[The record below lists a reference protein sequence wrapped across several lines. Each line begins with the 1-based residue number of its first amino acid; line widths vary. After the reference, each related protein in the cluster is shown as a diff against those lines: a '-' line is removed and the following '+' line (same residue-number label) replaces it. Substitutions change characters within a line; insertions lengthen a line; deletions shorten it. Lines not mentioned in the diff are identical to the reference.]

1 MPHATPVRDKIKYI
15 DQKGENSDFV
25 HWIYRDYVRCSRDVS
40 SVLYLNEPSSVGSDA
55 VATVGILGSLTIWS
69 NPVNHTGPG

>member
-40 SVLYLNEPSSVGSDA
+40 RVLYSVGWIVSSEH
-55 VATVGILGSLTIWS
+55 L
-69 NPVNHTGPG
+69 